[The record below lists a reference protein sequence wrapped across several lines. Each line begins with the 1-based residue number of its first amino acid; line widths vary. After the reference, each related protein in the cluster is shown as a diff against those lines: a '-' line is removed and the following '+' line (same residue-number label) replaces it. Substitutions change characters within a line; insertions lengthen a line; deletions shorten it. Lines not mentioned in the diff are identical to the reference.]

1 MTDGI
6 AWLAVPHSIAFGG
19 YSVVLARGL
28 DAEELVSRFTATVF
42 GPARTVRSLGRLTG
56 KELIDAVEDDSW
68 GPCPATGL
76 RHGEVGEW
84 VFLVKYGGRQA
95 EFGSQAPVSRG
106 GAHVFE
112 LEFEELE
119 FEEENGKPVPP
130 AGLPDADMPRRD
142 VHRTALE
149 VIERYFGL
157 SLPRSQVLEAA
168 LPAVILE

>member
-6 AWLAVPHSIAFGG
+6 AWLAAPRSIAFGG

-28 DAEELVSRFTATVF
+28 
-42 GPARTVRSLGRLTG
+42 
-56 KELIDAVEDDSW
+56 
-68 GPCPATGL
+68 
-76 RHGEVGEW
+76 
-84 VFLVKYGGRQA
+84 
-95 EFGSQAPVSRG
+95 
-106 GAHVFE
+106 
-112 LEFEELE
+112 
-119 FEEENGKPVPP
+119 
-130 AGLPDADMPRRD
+130 DADMPRRD